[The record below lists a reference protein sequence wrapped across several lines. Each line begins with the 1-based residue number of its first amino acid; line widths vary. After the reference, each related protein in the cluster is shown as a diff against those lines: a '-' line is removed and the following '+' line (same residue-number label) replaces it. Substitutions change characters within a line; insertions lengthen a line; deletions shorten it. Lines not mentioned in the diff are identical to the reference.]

1 MKGDFIVVFNWG
13 ASGVPI
19 QKSSCSLKVKILSKA
34 EPHQGSIIKQC
45 FLLILMTWCAGHTP
59 KLFHIYYFIVRH
71 TQASL
76 CPSHFSIPYPSLSEV
91 QITWV
96 TTKAWNNL
104 IPLRFLCSW
113 DREGG
118 SCFSYR
124 CNKVY
129 DKSNLRKE
137 ELIWAWVWGYGPSS
151 WTSWQQ
157 KCWSCCIHSQ
167 EEWVPWIGLLG
178 SSSFHLVRDPGLWNG
193 AASVLTP
200 IYLIQ
205 KIIPETYPG
214 VNSIVM
220 PSPMELTIKGNHLT
234 KQPHPLGHKSKI
246 TLQERGRRGVEGQKQ
261 PRLRIYRN
269 ATRHATL
276 C

>member
-1 MKGDFIVVFNWG
+1 MLMGQRRRQLLFLSLQQSIW
-13 ASGVPI
+13 
-19 QKSSCSLKVKILSKA
+19 QKQFEEGRANLGLGLGIWSIKLDVMAA
-34 EPHQGSIIKQC
+34 EM
-45 FLLILMTWCAGHTP
+45 L
-59 KLFHIYYFIVRH
+59 V
-71 TQASL
+71 
-76 CPSHFSIPYPSLSEV
+76 
-91 QITWV
+91 
-96 TTKAWNNL
+96 
-104 IPLRFLCSW
+104 
-113 DREGG
+113 
-118 SCFSYR
+118 
-124 CNKVY
+124 
-129 DKSNLRKE
+129 
-137 ELIWAWVWGYGPSS
+137 
-151 WTSWQQ
+151 
-157 KCWSCCIHSQ
+157 IHSQ

-214 VNSIVM
+214 VNSVVM